1 MWFSRKSDEAAAE
14 AKRREARLDADVAAL
29 RRQRAIDLEIL
40 NGLAEGLLAVNRDRR
55 VVLANRRFGELFDAR
70 DAVGKPLHD
79 VVRVAAVFE
88 ALDRALAGDEPVER
102 FTTRSGLAE
111 RTIEVRALPLAS
123 EEIAAV
129 AIFIDVTRLERLE
142 SIRRN
147 FISDFSHEVRTPL
160 AGLRSA
166 VDTHDD
172 VEHLTEAEAK
182 QLRRIMARQLARLER
197 LVDDLSELSRIESGD
212 LMLARQRIDL
222 RKLVDE
228 LCEDFAD
235 RGKFRVTGESV
246 FVRADP
252 LRIQQAL
259 SNLIDNA
266 LKYGEGK
273 PVEIEVAERG
283 TAAEVRV
290 RDRGEGIDQ
299 SEREKIFHRFYRIDK
314 SRSQETG
321 GTGLGLAIA
330 KHIVL
335 QHHGTIEVES
345 EPGEGTTFIV
355 RLP

>member
-1 MWFSRKSDEAAAE
+1 MIWRKSAEAAAQ
-14 AKRREARLDADVAAL
+14 AKEREARLEAEIAAL

-40 NGLAEGLLAVNRDRR
+40 DGLAEGLLAVNRERR
-55 VVLANRRFGELFDAR
+55 VVLVNRRFEELFDA
-70 DAVGKPLHD
+70 AGAPGKPMHE

-88 ALDRALAGDEPVER
+88 AVDRALAGESAVAR
-102 FTTRSGLAE
+102 FSTRNT
-111 RTIEVRALPLAS
+111 TIEVRTLPLAA

-166 VDTHDD
+166 VETHENL
-172 VEHLTEAEAK
+172 EHLTESEGK
-182 QLRRIMARQLARLER
+182 QLRRIMSRQLLRLER
-197 LVDDLSELSRIESGD
+197 LVDDISELSRIESGD
-212 LMLARQRIDL
+212 LLLTLERIDL
-222 RKLVDE
+222 RKLVDD

-235 RGKFRVTGESV
+235 RATFVVSGENV
-246 FVRADP
+246 LADVDA

-266 LKYGEGK
+266 IKYGGGAE
-273 PVEIEVAERG
+273 PIEIEIAPRGSGAEI
-283 TAAEVRV
+283 RV
-290 RDRGEGIDQ
+290 RDHGEGIA
-299 SEREKIFHRFYRIDK
+299 ENEKEKIFRRFYRVDK
-314 SRSQETG
+314 SRSAETG
-321 GTGLGLAIA
+321 GTGLGLAIT

-335 QHHGTIEVES
+335 QHHGSIEVES
-345 EPGEGTTFIV
+345 EPGRGATFIV

>member
-1 MWFSRKSDEAAAE
+1 MIWRKSADAAAQ
-14 AKRREARLDADVAAL
+14 AKEREARLEAEIAAL
-29 RRQRAIDLEIL
+29 RRQRAIDFEIL
-40 NGLAEGLLAVNRDRR
+40 DGLAEGLLAVNRERR
-55 VVLANRRFGELFDAR
+55 VVLVNRRFAELFDAH
-70 DAVGKPLHD
+70 DAAGKPMHD

-88 ALDRALAGDEPVER
+88 SIDRALAGESSVER
-102 FTTRSGLAE
+102 FSTRNT
-111 RTIEVRALPLAS
+111 TIEVRTLPLAS

-166 VDTHDD
+166 VETHEN
-172 VEHLTEAEAK
+172 VEQLTESEGK
-182 QLRRIMARQLARLER
+182 QLRRIMSRQLLRLER

-212 LMLARQRIDL
+212 LLLTRERIDL

-235 RGKFRVTGESV
+235 RATFAVTGRNV
-246 FVRADP
+246 FVEADA

-266 LKYGEGK
+266 IKYGGAAK
-273 PVEIEVAERG
+273 PIEIELAARGAGAEI
-283 TAAEVRV
+283 RV
-290 RDRGEGIDQ
+290 RDHGEGIA
-299 SEREKIFHRFYRIDK
+299 ENEKEKIFRRFYRIDK
-314 SRSQETG
+314 SRSAETG
-321 GTGLGLAIA
+321 GTGLGLAIT

-335 QHHGTIEVES
+335 QHHGSIEVQS
-345 EPGEGTTFIV
+345 DPGQGAAFIV

>member
-1 MWFSRKSDEAAAE
+1 MWRKSKEAAAE
-14 AKRREARLDADVAAL
+14 AKEREARLEAEIAAL
-29 RRQRAIDLEIL
+29 RRQRALDLEIL
-40 NGLAEGLLAVNRDRR
+40 DGLAEGLLAVNRARR
-55 VVLANRRFGELFDAR
+55 AVLVNRRFAELFDAA
-70 DAVGKPLHD
+70 DAVGKPLHE

-88 ALDRALAGDEPVER
+88 AFDRALAGEESVER
-102 FTTRSGLAE
+102 FTMRNSI
-111 RTIEVRALPLAS
+111 TIEMRALPMAS

-166 VDTHDD
+166 VDTHEGI
-172 VEHLTEAEAK
+172 EHLTESEGR
-182 QLRRIMARQLARLER
+182 QLRRIMARQLSRLER

-212 LMLARQRIDL
+212 LLLTRQRIDL

-235 RGKFRVTGESV
+235 RAAFSVSGEGV
-246 FVRADP
+246 FVSADP
-252 LRIQQAL
+252 LRLQQAL

-266 LKYGEGK
+266 IKYGGG
-273 PVEIEVAERG
+273 PIEIDVAPG
-283 TAAEVRV
+283 EVRI
-290 RDRGEGIDQ
+290 RDHGEGIADH
-299 SEREKIFHRFYRIDK
+299 EKEKIFRRFYRIDK
-314 SRSQETG
+314 SRAEDSG

-335 QHHGTIEVES
+335 QHQGTIEVES
-345 EPGEGTTFIV
+345 EPGEGATFIV
-355 RLP
+355 RL